1 MLKHWRVISVVA
13 VPSVLVSC
21 APAGGPPAAAVE
33 ETVLECSADDIR
45 HVFHIRAAASEVDDT
60 SVTPAKTGSAE
71 VTGTEYRLLFQESRD
86 HYELMV
92 RIDRASGRGTRRLF
106 DDEQQP
112 VKGHGGTDDIIC
124 SAQGA
129 AN

>member
-1 MLKHWRVISVVA
+1 M
-13 VPSVLVSC
+13 
-21 APAGGPPAAAVE
+21 
-33 ETVLECSADDIR
+33 
-45 HVFHIRAAASEVDDT
+45 DDT
-60 SVTPAKTGSAE
+60 STTPAKTGTAA

-92 RIDRASGRGTRRLF
+92 QIDRASGKGTRRLF

-112 VKGHGGTDDIIC
+112 IKGHGGTDDIVC
-124 SAQGA
+124 SPQAA